1 MGPGSRY
8 GGQLEVFCIQKKP
21 FRPFSRHQLRARGR
35 VIPAP
40 MRVQGYARHQQR
52 RARALLAFDA
62 REKLDLDSLLDD

>member
-1 MGPGSRY
+1 
-8 GGQLEVFCIQKKP
+8 
-21 FRPFSRHQLRARGR
+21 
-35 VIPAP
+35 